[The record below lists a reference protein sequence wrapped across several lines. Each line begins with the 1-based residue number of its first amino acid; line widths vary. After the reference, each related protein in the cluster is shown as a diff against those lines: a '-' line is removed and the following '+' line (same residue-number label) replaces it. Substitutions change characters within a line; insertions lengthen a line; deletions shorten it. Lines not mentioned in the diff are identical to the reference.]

1 MCDTLAKRFDR
12 QAIFAKNSDR
22 SPNEAQVLEYQPARQ
37 GLSGDV
43 KCTYITIPEAEKTNA
58 VLLSRPE
65 WMWGAEMGIN
75 EHGLC
80 IGNEAVFTRGAYGKS
95 GLTGMDLLRLALERC
110 AAADEAAALI
120 IELLE
125 RYGQGG
131 NCGFDHDFYY
141 DNAFLLMDRRK
152 LLVLETAGKDWAIRE
167 SISAAISNRLSLG
180 ADTDRASHGGSFR
193 IKHTEPVY
201 TAFSGSACRR
211 GQTLAALPD
220 AETEDD
226 FFAALRSHESGLA
239 NPFTRGS
246 VKSVCMHYGG
256 LVGDHST
263 ASMVAALTEGRC
275 VVWNSGSS
283 LPCVSLF
290 KPWLFGTETVLPV
303 GQPGNDGSYWR
314 EAENF
319 RRRLLG
325 KRIPEEFYAVRDEI
339 ESRWLK
345 ESAALADSDFPAF
358 SAQCFREEAE
368 FYRQWNPDQFES
380 LPCAPGYLKRW
391 EKKNRALTSVR

>member
-1 MCDTLAKRFDR
+1 MCDTLARRFD
-12 QAIFAKNSDR
+12 QGSIFAKNSDR
-22 SPNEAQVLEYQPARQ
+22 SPNEAQVLEYHPARQ
-37 GLSGDV
+37 GLRGDV
-43 KCTYITIPEAEKTNA
+43 KCTYISVPEAAQTNA

-65 WMWGAEMGIN
+65 WMWGAEMGVN

-110 AAADEAAALI
+110 ATADEAAALI

-167 SISAAISNRLSLG
+167 SSSAAISNRLSLG
-180 ADTDRASHGGSFR
+180 TDTDRASQGGNFR
-193 IKHTEPVY
+193 MKHTEPVY

-211 GQTLAALPD
+211 GQTLAALPQ
-220 AETEDD
+220 AETEAD
-226 FFAALRSHESGLA
+226 FFAALRSHEPGLS

-263 ASMVAALTEGRC
+263 ASMVAVLTEGRC

-283 LPCVSLF
+283 LPCVSFF
-290 KPWLFGTETVLPV
+290 KPWLFGTETVTPV
-303 GQPGNDGSYWR
+303 GGPGNDGRYWR

-325 KRIPEEFYAVRDEI
+325 KRIPHEFYAVRDEI
-339 ESRWLK
+339 EARWLK

-358 SAQCFREEAE
+358 SAQCLREEAE
-368 FYRQWNPDQFES
+368 FYGQWNPDKFES
-380 LPCAPGYLKRW
+380 LPCAPGYLRRW
-391 EKKNRALTSVR
+391 EKKTKALR